1 MIDEDIK
8 VDDYTEDEEE
18 VFRYSITSYGVDYTV
33 DRLVDRLN
41 SGKIII
47 PDFQRKYVWNIKD
60 ASRFI
65 ESLILGLPV
74 PGVFFC
80 QEKETNKMLV
90 IDGQQRLKSLQ
101 FFYNKVFKDS
111 QVFKLKGVQEDLD
124 GLTVDDLD
132 SNDKNKLDDSVIHA
146 TVIKQ
151 DSPEDDDSSIY
162 MIFERLNTGGM
173 KLAPQEIRAC
183 IYHGSFNEMLAQLA
197 TNEDW
202 KKIYAAENQ
211 RLKSEELILRFFT
224 LYEKHNAYKKG
235 LKGFLNKYMEENQN
249 IGDERQ
255 SILKKL
261 FSTTIKYIYDNIGE
275 NAFRLSKNLNAAVYD
290 SVMIGVANRLSS
302 DVDTDTRKFK
312 DRYTE
317 LLENADYRKYVESNT
332 ASETSVKG
340 RIMKLILQK
349 NSHHHWDRF
358 TQCAIA

>member
-1 MIDEDIK
+1 MIEEDNK
-8 VDDYTEDEEE
+8 VDDYIEDEDE

-41 SGKIII
+41 SAKIII
-47 PDFQRKYVWNIKD
+47 PDFQRKYIWNIKD

-111 QVFKLKGVQEDLD
+111 QVFKLKGVQEDLE
-124 GLTVDDLD
+124 GLTIDELD
-132 SNDKNKLDDSVIHA
+132 SNDRNKLDDSVIHA

-151 DSPEDDDSSIY
+151 DSPNDDDSSIY
-162 MIFERLNTGGM
+162 MVFERLNTGGM

-183 IYHGSFNEMLAQLA
+183 IYHGSFNKMLAELA
-197 TNEDW
+197 NDENW
-202 KKIYAAENQ
+202 KKIYVAENH

-224 LYEKHNAYKKG
+224 LYEGFKDYKKG
-235 LKGFLNKYMEENQN
+235 LKGFLNKYMEQNQEICTQRKN
-249 IGDERQ
+249 ELVD
-255 SILKKL
+255 L
-261 FSTTIKYIYDNIGE
+261 FSGTISFVYSTIGE

-290 SVMIGVANRLSS
+290 SVMIGVANRMRDKGSI
-302 DVDTDTRKFK
+302 DPDQFRKSY
-312 DRYTE
+312 RQ
-317 LLENADYRKYVESNT
+317 LLENNEYRKFVESNT
-332 ASETSVKG
+332 SSEASVKG
-340 RIMKLILQK
+340 RIGM
-349 NSHHHWDRF
+349 
-358 TQCAIA
+358 AIEAFYEI

>member
-1 MIDEDIK
+1 MIDEDNK
-8 VDDYTEDEEE
+8 VDDYTEDEDE

-41 SGKIII
+41 SAKIII

-74 PGVFFC
+74 PGVFLC
-80 QEKETNKMLV
+80 QEKGTNKMLV

-111 QVFKLKGVQEDLD
+111 QIFKLKGVQEDLE
-124 GLTVDDLD
+124 GLTIDDMD
-132 SNDKNKLDDSVIHA
+132 SNDRNKLDDSVIHA

-173 KLAPQEIRAC
+173 KLVPQEIRAC
-183 IYHGSFNEMLAQLA
+183 IYHGPFNEMLVELA
-197 TNEDW
+197 NNEDW
-202 KKIYAAENQ
+202 KKIYTVENQ

-224 LYEKHNAYKKG
+224 LHERFQDYKKG
-235 LKGFLNKYMEENQN
+235 LKGFLNKYMEQNQEICTQRKN
-249 IGDERQ
+249 ELVNLFSSSISFIYSTIGD
-255 SILKKL
+255 
-261 FSTTIKYIYDNIGE
+261 

-290 SVMIGVANRLSS
+290 SVMIGVANRLKGKG
-302 DVDTDTRKFK
+302 DIDH
-312 DRYTE
+312 DRFMESYRQ
-317 LLENADYRKYVESNT
+317 LLENREYRRFVESNT
-332 ASETSVKG
+332 SSEASVKG
-340 RIMKLILQK
+340 RIGM
-349 NSHHHWDRF
+349 
-358 TQCAIA
+358 AIDAFKEI

>member
-1 MIDEDIK
+1 MIDEDSK

-33 DRLVDRLN
+33 DRLVNRLN

-80 QEKETNKMLV
+80 QEKESNKMLV

-111 QVFKLKGVQEDLD
+111 QVFKLKGVQDDLE
-124 GLTVDDLD
+124 GLTIDDLD
-132 SNDKNKLDDSVIHA
+132 SNDSNKLDDSVIHA

-151 DSPEDDDSSIY
+151 DSPDDDDSSIY

-183 IYHGSFNEMLAQLA
+183 IFHGPFNEMLADLA
-197 TNEDW
+197 NNDDW
-202 KKIYAAENQ
+202 KKIYAVENQ

-224 LYEKHNAYKKG
+224 LHERWGDYRKG
-235 LKGFLNKYMEENQN
+235 LKGFLNKFMEDNQN
-249 IGDERQ
+249 IDEKKQ
-255 SILKKL
+255 ELLTKL
-261 FSTTIKYIYDNIGE
+261 FSSTIKFIYSTIGE

-290 SVMIGVANRLSS
+290 SIMVATAKRLSTGNN
-302 DVDTDTRKFK
+302 VDMKRFK
-312 DRYTE
+312 ESYIQ
-317 LLENADYRKYVESNT
+317 LLEQPEYRRFVESNT
-332 ASETSVKG
+332 ASEVSVKG
-340 RIMKLILQK
+340 RINI
-349 NSHHHWDRF
+349 
-358 TQCAIA
+358 AIEAFKDL